1 MAEQFLT
8 LMAVLDD
15 ESQERMSGWYKTL
28 QSAGFSG
35 TQTPGLPY
43 HISLASYPTDNERMA
58 LELAEKAA
66 EKFTPVPVHISH
78 IGIFPGGRVLFGAPE
93 RNPALDALHD
103 FCETDP
109 SPERPWTPHATI
121 LIDEPGNVCAALPH
135 LVKCFQPFV
144 GRITRLHLCA
154 FRPTREIADIG
165 LRSDM

>member
-1 MAEQFLT
+1 MMAEQFLT

-66 EKFTPVPVHISH
+66 EKFMPVPVHISH
-78 IGIFPGGRVLFGAPE
+78 IGIFPGGRCCSARRRGIPRLRRF
-93 RNPALDALHD
+93 
-103 FCETDP
+103 
-109 SPERPWTPHATI
+109 TI
-121 LIDEPGNVCAALPH
+121 S
-135 LVKCFQPFV
+135 VK
-144 GRITRLHLCA
+144 
-154 FRPTREIADIG
+154 PTRP
-165 LRSDM
+165 RSGHGRLTRRY